1 MGVYFKGLHCNKRM
15 DRIHEK
21 SFRLIRNG
29 YESSFCDM
37 LSTLNEKIIH
47 QRFINVLLSE
57 VYKYLN
63 GIFPELMYEVS
74 YLHQNHYNLMQ
85 FKRSFINLS
94 YYAETFLVGA
104 VPTDVGFHFQNCKQK
119 SDTKNF
125 CLFVYLQG
133 YNNKSKFLFL
143 ETVHSSRNSSYLEMS
158 HVWAKC

>member
-1 MGVYFKGLHCNKRM
+1 
-15 DRIHEK
+15 
-21 SFRLIRNG
+21 
-29 YESSFCDM
+29 
-37 LSTLNEKIIH
+37 
-47 QRFINVLLSE
+47 
-57 VYKYLN
+57 
-63 GIFPELMYEVS
+63 
-74 YLHQNHYNLMQ
+74 MQ

-143 ETVHSSRNSSYLEMS
+143 ETVHSSRNSSYLQMS

>member
-1 MGVYFKGLHCNKRM
+1 
-15 DRIHEK
+15 
-21 SFRLIRNG
+21 
-29 YESSFCDM
+29 
-37 LSTLNEKIIH
+37 
-47 QRFINVLLSE
+47 
-57 VYKYLN
+57 
-63 GIFPELMYEVS
+63 
-74 YLHQNHYNLMQ
+74 MQ

-158 HVWAKC
+158 HVWAKCQYRFLALIFLYTLKRIRWKWNWNLKLGPPVGLKFVFEKIKFKVLHYIQNDFIRQRTGFQ